1 MISVIISIYNKEAV
15 LERVIQALF
24 NTSSELVTEYIFV
37 LDGCTDNSE
46 IIVKKMVEQIPY
58 HKTYKI
64 LYANNV
70 YETRANNIG
79 LKQATQP
86 YSCIIQDD
94 MEILEKNWD
103 KRMLAPFQAFD
114 DIFAVTAR
122 TAVQLREDRQF
133 INGVEGPVGHNCF
146 QKNNNVSRDIF
157 YVNQLINRGPL
168 LLDSEKLKV
177 LNYFDETLP
186 GLMGSDDVDMCIKAI
201 TKYGWKCGCYWIQ
214 YNSPLDWG
222 STRTGV
228 HSHFV
233 GKTMELNLNEVCN
246 RHREFLLN
254 WDKNKL
260 YEERFLKDNNPD
272 GYTIMP

>member
-1 MISVIISIYNKEAV
+1 MISVILTIFNKEAI
-15 LERVIQALF
+15 LERIIQALF
-24 NTSSELVTEYIFV
+24 NTSSELVREYIFV

-46 IIVKKMVEQIPY
+46 GIVKKMVEQIPEN
-58 HKTYKI
+58 KTYKI

-79 LKQATQP
+79 LKEATQQ
-86 YSCIIQDD
+86 YSCIVQDD

-103 KRMLAPFQAFD
+103 RRMLAPFQAYD

-122 TAVQLREDRQF
+122 TAVQLTAGGEF
-133 INGVEGPVGHNCF
+133 INGIEGPVGHNCY
-146 QKNNNVSRDIF
+146 QKSNVSRDIF

-186 GLMGSDDVDMCIKAI
+186 GLMGCDDADMCIKAF

-222 STRTGV
+222 STRTGANI
-228 HSHFV
+228 SFV
-233 GKTMELNLNEVCN
+233 GNTMELNLNEVCR
-246 RHREFLLN
+246 RHRDFLLN
-254 WDKNKL
+254 WDRNKL
-260 YEERFLKDNNPD
+260 YEERFLKDNNP
-272 GYTIMP
+272 TIS

>member
-1 MISVIISIYNKEAV
+1 MISVILTIFNKEAL

-24 NTSSELVTEYIFV
+24 NTSSELVREYIFV

-46 IIVKKMVEQIPY
+46 VIVKKMVKQIP
-58 HKTYKI
+58 KNKSYKI

-79 LKQATQP
+79 LKEATQQ
-86 YSCIIQDD
+86 YSCIVQDD

-103 KRMLAPFQAFD
+103 RRLLAPFQAYD

-122 TAVQLREDRQF
+122 TTVQLTAEGHF
-133 INGVEGPVGHNCF
+133 INNVEGPVSNNCF
-146 QKNNNVSRDIF
+146 QKSNVSRDIF
-157 YVNQLINRGPL
+157 YVNQLVNRGPL
-168 LLDSEKLKV
+168 LLDSEKLKI

-186 GLMGSDDVDMCIKAI
+186 GFLAYDDVDMCIKAFA
-201 TKYGWKCGCYWIQ
+201 KYGWKCGCYWVQ

-222 STRTGV
+222 STRTNANIP
-228 HSHFV
+228 FIN
-233 GKTMELNLNEVCN
+233 KNIELNLHEIMN
-246 RHREFLLN
+246 RHREILLN
-254 WDKNKL
+254 WDRNKL

-272 GYTIMP
+272 GYIQ